1 MSNSEA
7 TSECSAP
14 REETLK
20 TDNYALKTDKNLLIM
35 RTQKRPIGQKIPH
48 PSEIT
53 LTQENSSVQLL
64 AKRDKFR
71 YLPLV
76 VISLLVMNL
85 VATCQNSQT
94 AKMSAINQPY
104 IYVQQPEG
112 TVIEANPMGSKERTT
127 ATISDFTED
136 WLKLAFTWKNTT
148 KKTKNAF
155 VQERNVNFPQP
166 FHQASLAIEPGYREA
181 YMDMVAKKYD
191 QQFPLNRYV
200 SGQNQ
205 SYVRVYEKPS
215 VKQVSEGVWDVAI
228 VATRIHGNSKSIFA
242 QEIFNHLI
250 RVRAVKPTKEPWGT
264 PETPLETSLN
274 QMQKQGLQIIEINE
288 F

>member
-1 MSNSEA
+1 
-7 TSECSAP
+7 
-14 REETLK
+14 
-20 TDNYALKTDKNLLIM
+20 M
-35 RTQKRPIGQKIPH
+35 RTQKRTIGQKIPD
-48 PSEIT
+48 PSKDSLGLE
-53 LTQENSSVQLL
+53 QSSIQLL
-64 AKRDKFR
+64 AKKDKFR

-76 VISLLVMNL
+76 VISLLLMNL
-85 VATCQNSQT
+85 VATCQNSRT

-104 IYVQQPEG
+104 IYVQQPDG
-112 TVIEANPMGSKERTT
+112 TVIKAHSVRSKERTE
-127 ATISDFTED
+127 ATIAKFSED
-136 WLKLAFTWKNTT
+136 WLKLAFTWKNTR
-148 KKTKNAF
+148 KKTENAF
-155 VQERNVNFPQP
+155 VNERNVNFPQP

-191 QQFPLNRYV
+191 DKFPFNRYV

-228 VATRIHGNSKSIFA
+228 VATRVHGNSQSIIA
-242 QEIFNHLI
+242 QEIFNHVI
-250 RVRAVKPTKEPWGT
+250 RVRAVKPTTEPWGS
-264 PETPLETSLN
+264 PETPLEKSLN